1 MHTFIP
7 YTKYRSKR
15 KGGMNMMKM
24 FYYGPDSG
32 DIDDLIFGDEEYY
45 PSEK

>member
-1 MHTFIP
+1 MT
-7 YTKYRSKR
+7 
-15 KGGMNMMKM
+15 NL
-24 FYYGPDSG
+24 FYQVPDSG